1 MRELLV
7 TNDLVLLN
15 FVEAL
20 LKDSGI
26 ESVVFD
32 RHISLIEG
40 SIGAFPRR
48 LLVKDAIWG
57 VAARIMDD
65 AGLKEWVRDDDHYRT

>member
-20 LKDSGI
+20 MRDSGI
-26 ESVVFD
+26 ETVVFD
-32 RHISLIEG
+32 RHISLMEG
-40 SIGAFPRR
+40 SIGVFPRR
-48 LLVKDAIWG
+48 LLVKDDAWG
-57 VAARIMDD
+57 QAARIMDD
-65 AGLKEWVRDDDHYRT
+65 AGLAEWVRDHDSA